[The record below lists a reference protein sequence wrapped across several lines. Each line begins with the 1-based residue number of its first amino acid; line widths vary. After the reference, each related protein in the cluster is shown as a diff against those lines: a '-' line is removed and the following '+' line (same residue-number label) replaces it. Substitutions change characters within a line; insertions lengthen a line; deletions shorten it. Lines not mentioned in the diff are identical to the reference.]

1 MTTDLLSHGL
11 QDATVARVDADGT
24 VTVEAP
30 AGPLRGLRLQTT
42 EASPVALA
50 VGDRVLVAVLPDGA
64 TGVVLGRIAPP
75 HTAAS
80 PATSAKA
87 AEGRHVEIVMPEGVE
102 TVRVAGRRIRIA
114 AGEELVLECGGAS
127 IRIDGRGKVVVLG
140 SDITSRAKRLHK
152 IKGASVA
159 IN

>member
-1 MTTDLLSHGL
+1 MTDTLLSHSL
-11 QDATVARVDADGT
+11 AEATVSAVEAGGT
-24 VTVEAP
+24 VVADAP
-30 AGPLRGLRLQTT
+30 AGTLRCLRLQTT
-42 EASPVALA
+42 EAPPVALA
-50 VGDRVLVAVLPDGA
+50 VGDTVLIAAMPDGA
-64 TGVVLGRIAPP
+64 TGFVLGRVAAAAPP
-75 HTAAS
+75 APAA
-80 PATSAKA
+80 T
-87 AEGRHVEIVMPEGVE
+87 GRHVEIVMPEGVE

-114 AGEELVLECGGAS
+114 ADEELVLECGGAS